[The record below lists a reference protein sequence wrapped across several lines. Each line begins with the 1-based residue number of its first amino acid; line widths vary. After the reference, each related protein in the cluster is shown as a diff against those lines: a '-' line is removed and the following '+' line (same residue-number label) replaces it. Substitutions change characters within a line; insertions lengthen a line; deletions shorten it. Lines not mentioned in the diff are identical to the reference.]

1 MLHKTSIGN
10 SSRINQ
16 SYTLERRE
24 PMTKEAQTVEKELE
38 VYKKQKANILGPTT
52 SMEGLSE
59 FHKVIVDSVM
69 LSSNPADG
77 DVYKHK
83 DSYGDK
89 PAQFI
94 LTGQALQR
102 LAICAGVFWNPA
114 ETKATAQSQKYV
126 AYNAVGCIRKTD
138 GTPTCFQAEADIDI
152 DVESDELRES
162 FIKKRKDW
170 DNKPWFKRMDAT
182 AQDDYADSAFR
193 KELNFKKKHKTKI
206 AASSAKNRVIRVLL
220 GIKKTYTQQEL
231 LKPFIMPRVVL
242 QPDYS
247 DPEVKKMMLT
257 ASIQAMTGIYGGA
270 PPVTMDAAIDMSEG
284 DYSAQSVPP
293 EDDDNGD
300 PSPPLA
306 ADDQVEYP
314 DRPLATDDNKEP
326 SKQEVFEDLSASGQ
340 VETLKQLCALKG
352 YEPKQPVENL
362 AAKDRS
368 SFWLALSKLPNI
380 EPVTNDGI
388 PF

>member
-1 MLHKTSIGN
+1 
-10 SSRINQ
+10 
-16 SYTLERRE
+16 
-24 PMTKEAQTVEKELE
+24 MTKEAQTVEKELE

-52 SMEGLSE
+52 SMDGLSE
-59 FHKVIVDSVM
+59 FHKVIVDSVI

-83 DSYGDK
+83 DGYGDK
-89 PAQFI
+89 PVQFI

-270 PPVTMDAAIDMSEG
+270 PPVPMSAEIDIQEE
-284 DYSAQSVPP
+284 DYSVQLVPP
-293 EDDDNGD
+293 ENDNGD
-300 PSPPLA
+300 TDSPPPFA
-306 ADDQVEYP
+306 NDDQPEP
-314 DRPLATDDNKEP
+314 PARPPATDDNKEP
-326 SKQEVFEDLSASGQ
+326 SRQEAFEDLSASEQ
-340 VETLKQLCALKG
+340 AETLKQLCALKG
-352 YEPKQPVENL
+352 YEPKQPVDHL
-362 AAKDRS
+362 AAKDRL
-368 SFWLALSKLPNI
+368 SFWLALDKFPNI
-380 EPVTNDGI
+380 EPAAGDDI